1 MRDVCRGEKE
11 KKWLHVLLHKLQNL
25 IIVVAGDIHPIDSI
39 EKLSNFS
46 SLCVASFDVCLHIF
60 VRSEMGPHVPPFKK
74 FKKNLP
80 LTFPSCRTFSGI
92 RYQCY
97 GFILI

>member
-1 MRDVCRGEKE
+1 MQGGER